1 VPTLSLIPPTLSLSS
16 VQTGDEFLEALKAH
30 DTHFGTLRAEAA
42 AGAGGGGTGAVLRY
56 VGVIDVDSRNG
67 NISLKASLERYVPPM
82 SCFRAC
88 NLMRRFTG
96 TRRRTRSQR
105 HSVGRIISS
114 CFKRNAMERVH

>member
-30 DTHFGTLRAEAA
+30 DTHFGTLRGEAA

-67 NISLKASLERYVPPM
+67 SISLKASLERYVPCPL
-82 SCFRAC
+82 C
-88 NLMRRFTG
+88 L
-96 TRRRTRSQR
+96 
-105 HSVGRIISS
+105 VLELVI
-114 CFKRNAMERVH
+114 